1 MTRER
6 LHELLDLVLDC
17 RRFEHVV
24 VTIEIDAYH
33 EIIYVWEKN
42 QEEGINMVVYTSS
55 EVFPPKGETKYN
67 GVRHVGDPG
76 LVKAEAHIRRLLA
89 EKEEEGNDTV

>member
-24 VTIEIDAYH
+24 VTIEIDAYS

-42 QEEGINMVVYTSS
+42 QEEGIDMVTYTSS
-55 EVFPPKGETKYN
+55 EVFPPKGETKH
-67 GVRHVGDPG
+67 GSVRSVGDPG
-76 LVKAEAHIRRLLA
+76 LVKAEAHIRRLLD
-89 EKEEEGNDTV
+89 EQVLL

>member
-1 MTRER
+1 
-6 LHELLDLVLDC
+6 
-17 RRFEHVV
+17 
-24 VTIEIDAYH
+24 
-33 EIIYVWEKN
+33 
-42 QEEGINMVVYTSS
+42 MVVYTSS

-67 GVRHVGDPG
+67 GVRNVGDPG